1 MVVLSL
7 KKSYTLR
14 VRRDTVSTPTQS
26 ANELAENFE
35 LLDDWE
41 ERYAYI
47 IDLGKKL
54 APFPEEA
61 KIDDNRIWGCQ
72 SRVWLIARCSDGDSN
87 GGHPGGVLEF
97 KADSDAFIVKGLLS
111 LLTKI
116 YNNQDPRAILSF
128 RIEELFERIGLVK
141 HLSPTRSNGLH
152 EVVKRIRAIA
162 AEHDAAH

>member
-1 MVVLSL
+1 MP
-7 KKSYTLR
+7 
-14 VRRDTVSTPTQS
+14 TPVQA

-35 LLDDWE
+35 LLGDWE

-72 SRVWLIARCSDGDSN
+72 SRVWLIARRKEGADTGPGTGPSSRDAGGDI
-87 GGHPGGVLEF
+87 LEF

-111 LLTKI
+111 LLTKV

-128 RIEELFERIGLVK
+128 PIEELFERIGLVK